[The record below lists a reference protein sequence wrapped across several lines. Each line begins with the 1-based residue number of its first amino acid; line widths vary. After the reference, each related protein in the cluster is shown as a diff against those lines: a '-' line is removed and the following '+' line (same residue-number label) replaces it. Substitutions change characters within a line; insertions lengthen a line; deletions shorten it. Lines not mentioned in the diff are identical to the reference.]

1 MISNSSAMQKAAGL
15 HNSRQGQID
24 ENIPISDEA
33 ATAAAGLGE
42 ALHEAAAGGR
52 ERCES
57 CESWRELQASEPV
70 LETQRV
76 AQLPAA

>member
-1 MISNSSAMQKAAGL
+1 MQKAAAAGL

-33 ATAAAGLGE
+33 ATAGAAAGLGE

>member
-1 MISNSSAMQKAAGL
+1 MQKKLLDCTAG
-15 HNSRQGQID
+15 QGQID